1 MDNPN
6 TNRNPNTSLIRETK
20 SIDKLMIR
28 NLTPVLALTQPLARA
43 NQNFSSVGL
52 GLVLALGSLSLILP
66 KLFVYLGFML
76 GLGKAILS
84 ILYGLIFRGETRVL
98 IGVGMNI
105 RVLPDE
111 FLFKSVV
118 F

>member
-6 TNRNPNTSLIRETK
+6 TNRNPNTCLIRETK
-20 SIDKLMIR
+20 NIDKLK
-28 NLTPVLALTQPLARA
+28 NKEPNASTSTNSTTST
-43 NQNFSSVGL
+43 NQKFSSVGL

-66 KLFVYLGFML
+66 KLLVYLGFML
-76 GLGKAILS
+76 GLGMAILS